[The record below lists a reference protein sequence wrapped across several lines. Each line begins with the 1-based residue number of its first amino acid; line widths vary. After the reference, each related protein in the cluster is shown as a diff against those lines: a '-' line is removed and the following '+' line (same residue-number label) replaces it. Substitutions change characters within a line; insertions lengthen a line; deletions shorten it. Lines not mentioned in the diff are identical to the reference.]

1 LNLKKIPSREDFAH
15 TIHNAIIPPMET
27 FKNIK
32 KVSILFF
39 AIIGML
45 HIGSSLYLAN
55 NPISKEALI
64 INKTLDIPFI
74 ITGLIYGLSSL
85 RISLANQE
93 KSHRMLDASLIITI
107 IVIFAGLI
115 LVNLFV
121 PDINNIKQ

>member
-1 LNLKKIPSREDFAH
+1 
-15 TIHNAIIPPMET
+15 MET

-39 AIIGML
+39 VLIGL
-45 HIGSSLYLAN
+45 VHIGSSLFLAN
-55 NPISKEALI
+55 NPFSKEALI

-93 KSHRMLDASLIITI
+93 KSHRILDASLIIAI
-107 IVIFAGLI
+107 VVIFVGLV
-115 LVNLFV
+115 LVNLLV
-121 PDINNIKQ
+121 PDLA

>member
-1 LNLKKIPSREDFAH
+1 
-15 TIHNAIIPPMET
+15 MET

-39 AIIGML
+39 VLIGL
-45 HIGSSLYLAN
+45 VHIGSSLYLAN
-55 NPISKEALI
+55 NPFSKEALI

-93 KSHRMLDASLIITI
+93 KSHRILDASLIIAI
-107 IVIFAGLI
+107 VVIFVGLV
-115 LVNLFV
+115 LVNLLV
-121 PDINNIKQ
+121 PDLA

>member
-1 LNLKKIPSREDFAH
+1 
-15 TIHNAIIPPMET
+15 MET

-39 AIIGML
+39 VVIGIV
-45 HIGSSLYLAN
+45 HIGSSLFLAN
-55 NPISKEALI
+55 NPFSKEALI

-93 KSHRMLDASLIITI
+93 KSHRILDASLIIAI
-107 IVIFAGLI
+107 VVIFVGLV
-115 LVNLFV
+115 LVNLLV
-121 PDINNIKQ
+121 PDLA

>member
-1 LNLKKIPSREDFAH
+1 
-15 TIHNAIIPPMET
+15 MET

-39 AIIGML
+39 VLIGIV
-45 HIGSSLYLAN
+45 HIGSSLFLAN
-55 NPISKEALI
+55 NPFSKEALI

-93 KSHRMLDASLIITI
+93 KSHRILDASLIIAI
-107 IVIFAGLI
+107 VVIFVGLV
-115 LVNLFV
+115 LVNLLV
-121 PDINNIKQ
+121 PDLA